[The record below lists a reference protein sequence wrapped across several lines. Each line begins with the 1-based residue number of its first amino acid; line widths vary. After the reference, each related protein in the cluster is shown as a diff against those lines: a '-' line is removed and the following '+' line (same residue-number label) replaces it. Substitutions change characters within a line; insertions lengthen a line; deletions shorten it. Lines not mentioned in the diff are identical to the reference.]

1 MGILDGERRAI
12 NSRIGTLA
20 GGATA
25 KAYFNCIDECILTD
39 LGFVDSVAV
48 TASASNYLTVSAYVT
63 TTGGTATKLFDFS
76 TSTATTLT
84 GLATDSTY
92 LIKGG
97 VATICNQKYV
107 SGKAA
112 LANTVTV
119 ADVAC
124 TISLGSRY
132 DVSDGITTGAFSSG
146 VISTVKPEYLA
157 LTSDGYGYKN
167 LAGIRIPAGSTL
179 ELRAVNT
186 ATSPAVFANLT
197 LLANIRI
204 GRN

>member
-1 MGILDGERRAI
+1 MGILDGERRGLQ
-12 NSRIGTLA
+12 SRIGALA

-25 KAYFNCIDECILTD
+25 KAYFYCADESILTD
-39 LGFVDSVAV
+39 IGFSDSVAV
-48 TASASNYLTVSAYVT
+48 AASATNYLTVSAYIT
-63 TTGGTATKLFDFS
+63 TAAGVATKLFDFS

-92 LIKGG
+92 VLKGG

-107 SGKAA
+107 SGKAS
-112 LANTVTV
+112 LAATTTV

-124 TISLGSRY
+124 TIGLGSRY
-132 DVSDGITTGAFSSG
+132 EVSDGITTGAAVAG
-146 VISTVKPEYLA
+146 IISTVKPEYTA
-157 LTSDGYGYKN
+157 LTTDGYGYKQ
-167 LAGIRIPAGSTL
+167 LSGIRIPGGATL

-186 ATSPAVFANLT
+186 ATSPVTFANLV
-197 LLANIRI
+197 LLANIRV

>member
-1 MGILDGERRAI
+1 MGILDGERRVI
-12 NSRIGTLA
+12 NSRIGALA

-25 KAYFNCIDECILTD
+25 KTYHNCIDECILTD
-39 LGFVDSVAV
+39 IGFVDSVAV
-48 TASASNYLTVSAYVT
+48 AASASNYITVSAYVT
-63 TTGGTATKLFDFS
+63 TAAGVATKLFDF
-76 TSTATTLT
+76 TTGTATTLT

-97 VATICNQKYV
+97 VATISHAKYV
-107 SGKAA
+107 SGKAS
-112 LANTVTV
+112 LAATTTV

-124 TISLGSRY
+124 TINLGSRY
-132 DVSDGITTGAFSSG
+132 EVSDGLSTGAFTSG

-157 LTSDGYGYKN
+157 LSSDGYGYKN

-179 ELRAVNT
+179 ELRVVNT
-186 ATSPAVFANLT
+186 ATSPSTFANLT
-197 LLANIRI
+197 LIGHIRI